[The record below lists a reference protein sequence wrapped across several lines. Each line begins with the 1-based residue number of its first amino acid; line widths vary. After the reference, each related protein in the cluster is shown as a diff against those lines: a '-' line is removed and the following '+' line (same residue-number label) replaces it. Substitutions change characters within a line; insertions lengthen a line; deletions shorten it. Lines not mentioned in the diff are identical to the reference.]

1 MLFQLEYRCLNPTYI
16 SHLKTMR
23 LHQFIGFAFCLVCLP
38 LAAAEYAVEPE
49 VVELRGKY
57 AQTQLVITQ
66 LIEGQLD
73 PASDDVTATAV
84 YKSSDPAVASVDST
98 GLVQAHANGAAGI
111 EIVVGDWNAT
121 IPLTVSDVE
130 ASPKVDFDYSVG
142 PILSKAG
149 CNMGACHASQHGKG
163 GFILSVFGFDSK
175 IDYNGIVKNELE
187 RRVDFIEPTNSLF
200 LLKPTMKTPHGGGR
214 RLKEGTVMY
223 NTLVD
228 WLKVGALSL
237 IHI

>member
-1 MLFQLEYRCLNPTYI
+1 
-16 SHLKTMR
+16 MR

-57 AQTQLVITQ
+57 AQAQLVITQ

-175 IDYNGIVKNELE
+175 IDYNGIVENELE
-187 RRVDFIEPTNSLF
+187 RR
-200 LLKPTMKTPHGGGR
+200 KQ
-214 RLKEGTVMY
+214 
-223 NTLVD
+223 
-228 WLKVGALSL
+228 
-237 IHI
+237 